1 MFRSVLVAISL
12 ILSSAAL
19 AQEDE
24 ARTWMGDDVF
34 LAGDDIIHNE
44 PGADDLFMA
53 GETLRVEAPISG
65 TAHLA
70 GRLILVQSDVGGDV
84 YAAGY
89 DVEMNSS
96 VSGDVTLAGYEV
108 IVSAPIG
115 GDVRAAGSKVR
126 IDAPVSG
133 TAILSGELVTV
144 NSVIDGD
151 VAITAVDLVFGAN
164 SRINGT
170 LTIYDDDPDR
180 FDISEAVVPADRI
193 ERRTV
198 EQWVEDGMYVVR
210 PSWGQRVGGII
221 VGILVVAGV
230 ATLLVALA
238 PGPIARLRERALDKP
253 FRVLWFGFLALSVLV
268 GSGILFAMTLVGI
281 LVLPAAVVA
290 TLVIGLIGY
299 VLGTYILGVGIWG
312 AIGKPMPANLGSKA
326 IAALIGATVAALIAL
341 IPLLGWLFILAL
353 VLMGVG
359 AMTVSILRPV
369 FFSTLVED

>member
-1 MFRSVLVAISL
+1 
-12 ILSSAAL
+12 
-19 AQEDE
+19 
-24 ARTWMGDDVF
+24 MGDDVF
-34 LAGDDIIHNE
+34 LAGGDIIHNE

-53 GETLRVEAPISG
+53 GETLRVEAPIAG

-70 GRLILVQSDVGGDV
+70 GRLILVEFEVGGDV
-84 YAAGY
+84 YAAGM
-89 DVEMNSS
+89 DVEINSA
-96 VSGDVTLAGYEV
+96 VS
-108 IVSAPIG
+108 

-151 VAITAVDLVFGAN
+151 VAITAVDLLFGAN

-180 FDISEAVVPADRI
+180 FDVSEAVISADRV

-198 EQWVEDGMYVVR
+198 EQWAVDEMYVAR
-210 PSWGQRVGGII
+210 PSWGQIVGGII
-221 VGILVVAGV
+221 VGILVIAAM

-238 PGPIARLRERALDKP
+238 PGPVARLRERALDKP
-253 FRVLWFGFLALSVLV
+253 FRVLWFGFLTLSVLI

-281 LVLPAAVVA
+281 LVLPVAVVA
-290 TLVIGLIGY
+290 TFAIGLIGY

-312 AIGKPMPANLGSKA
+312 AIGKPTPANFGSKA
-326 IAALIGATVAALIAL
+326 IPALIGATVAALIAL
-341 IPLLGWLFILAL
+341 VPLLGWLFILTL

-369 FFSTLVED
+369 FFSTRVDD

>member
-12 ILSSAAL
+12 TLSGAAL

-53 GETLRVEAPISG
+53 GETLRVEAPIAG

-70 GRLILVQSDVGGDV
+70 GRLILVESEVGGDV
-84 YAAGY
+84 YAAGM
-89 DVEMNSS
+89 DVEMNSA

-180 FDISEAVVPADRI
+180 IDVSEAVISADRV

-198 EQWVEDGMYVVR
+198 EQWAEDGMYVAR
-210 PSWGQRVGGII
+210 PSWGQIVGGII
-221 VGILVVAGV
+221 VGILVVAAM

-253 FRVLWFGFLALSVLV
+253 FRVLWFGFLALSVLI

-281 LVLPAAVVA
+281 LVLPAAVIA

-312 AIGKPMPANLGSKA
+312 AIGKPMPVNLGSKA

>member
-1 MFRSVLVAISL
+1 MFRSILVAISL
-12 ILSSAAL
+12 TLSGAAL

-34 LAGDDIIHNE
+34 LAGEDIVHNE

-53 GETLRVEAPISG
+53 GETLRVEAPVEG

-70 GRLILVQSDVGGDV
+70 GRLILVESDVGGDV

-89 DVEMNSS
+89 DVEINSAI
-96 VSGDVTLAGYEV
+96 SGDVTLAGYEV

-133 TAILSGELVTV
+133 TAILTGEVVTL

-151 VAITAVDLVFGAN
+151 VAISAVDLVFGTN
-164 SRINGT
+164 SQINGT
-170 LTIYDDDPDR
+170 LTIYDDEPDR
-180 FDISEAVVPADRI
+180 VDVPEAVISANRV

-198 EQWVEDGMYVVR
+198 EQWTEDGMYIVR
-210 PSWGQRVGGII
+210 PSWGQIVGGII
-221 VGILVVAGV
+221 VGILVVTGV
-230 ATLLVALA
+230 ATLLVVLA
-238 PGPIARLRERALDKP
+238 PGPIARLREQALDRP
-253 FRVLWFGFLALSVLV
+253 FRVIWLGFLALSTMA
-268 GSGILFAMTLVGI
+268 GSGIILAMTLVGI
-281 LVLPAAVVA
+281 LVLPAVVIVAVV
-290 TLVIGLIGY
+290 LGLIGY
-299 VLGTYILGVGIWG
+299 VLGTYILGVGVWG
-312 AIGKPMPANLGSKA
+312 AIGKPMPADFGSKA
-326 IAALIGATVAALIAL
+326 IAALIGATLAALIGL
-341 IPLLGWLFILAL
+341 VPLLGWLFILAL

-369 FFSTLVED
+369 FFSAPVLD